1 MEVELFSPIAI
12 AVSQGHH
19 SHFKLPVLQG
29 WMKEWIQVMNGA
41 NGVELSNGQECG
53 LYKGVDYLQEE
64 MTVNRNAL
72 TYLPIH

>member
-1 MEVELFSPIAI
+1 
-12 AVSQGHH
+12 
-19 SHFKLPVLQG
+19 
-29 WMKEWIQVMNGA
+29 MNGA

-72 TYLPIH
+72 TYLPIHYRAFLFC